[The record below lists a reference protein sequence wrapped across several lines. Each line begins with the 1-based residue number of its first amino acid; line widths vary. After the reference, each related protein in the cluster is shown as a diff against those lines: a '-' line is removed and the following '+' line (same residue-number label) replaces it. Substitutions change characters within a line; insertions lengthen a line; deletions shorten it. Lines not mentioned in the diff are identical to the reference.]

1 MNIIREWKVVM
12 TNRISRGPVI
22 DQLRDKLKK
31 LRYKEVMMLAD
42 NKMSD
47 TEKARYQEM
56 IRKERSKVASQMQR
70 AMLIE
75 ELKKNNKTPEELHI
89 KI

>member
-1 MNIIREWKVVM
+1 M
-12 TNRISRGPVI
+12 TNRISKGPVI
-22 DQLRDKLKK
+22 DQLSDKLKR
-31 LRYKEVMMLAD
+31 LRYKEVMVLAD

-47 TEKARYQEM
+47 AEKAKCQEM
-56 IRKERSKVASQMQR
+56 IQKERSKVASQMRR

-89 KI
+89 KL